1 MKLNR
6 RSGQITTGDLKDR
19 LTLKSPTYT
28 PDGQG
33 GNTITYSDYGVVW
46 CMAKPATNTRSLQ
59 ESQLIFDEAMKF
71 TIRVSEVAI
80 TADWQLIFNGRTFTI
95 HTIDD
100 IEGRYQYYVIVAI
113 SKHL

>member
-6 RSGQITTGDLKDR
+6 RSGQITAGDLKDR

-33 GNTITYSDYGVVW
+33 GNTVTYSDYGVVW
-46 CMAKPATNTRSLQ
+46 CMAKPATNTRALEQ
-59 ESQLIFDEAMKF
+59 AQLIFNDAMRF
-71 TIRVSEVAI
+71 TIRVSQVPI
-80 TADWQLIFNGRTFTI
+80 TADWQIVFNDNTFII

-100 IEGRYQYYVIVAI
+100 IEGRHQYLSILAY
-113 SKHL
+113 SKEL